1 MFRLLASL
9 LAHRPMIRFAPR
21 PRPRRSGVWELAAI
35 GLLVSAPALASDV
48 GMSDAPHVSV
58 TRKLAVTGVG
68 STPLVEDVLGISRW
82 QFQGLI
88 ASELQSIGYLLA
100 SSDEQLAGRDPATAP
115 LSLIGTLTEEQCV
128 PTEPRQCRIA
138 VRWELQDQHGMVV
151 YRVITRAV
159 AEGDNV
165 GVLRREL
172 VEGVLQ
178 SLLRRRRFPL
188 QLIDAQQPAVP
199 FATDAVLGFRACAR
213 PAAALPGAS
222 RAVAAGLVFVEAG
235 SSLSNGTIVSPDGLV
250 LTSAAGIEPAVPLHV
265 RLAAQQKLP
274 AQVVAIDHAAGVALL
289 RVEGNF
295 HATCVPVRE
304 APLPVGAPVFGVSSP
319 LSEERAISLAGS
331 VSLKPHSGTESARM
345 LETDPLI
352 AHNAGAPL
360 LDAEGTLAGV
370 VTERAEGSS
379 KRGDAVPA
387 LVALTSLKVKPAAIS
402 DARLF
407 GEHEPG
413 SATSAARFVRDHDD
427 PPYPLTRRYSYGTS
441 NVAHGVRKAGIASV
455 AVGAA
460 AVITS
465 WMFAGASESESAHT
479 RWVVVNDVGWVL
491 AGLGAVGFA
500 GSYAIPEG
508 HDAVAVH
515 TEAR

>member
-1 MFRLLASL
+1 
-9 LAHRPMIRFAPR
+9 
-21 PRPRRSGVWELAAI
+21 
-35 GLLVSAPALASDV
+35 
-48 GMSDAPHVSV
+48 MSDAPRVSV
-58 TRKLAVTGVG
+58 TRKVAVTGVG
-68 STPLVEDVLGISRW
+68 STPLVADVLGISRW

-88 ASELQSIGYLLA
+88 ASELQSVGYLLA
-100 SSDEQLAGRDPATAP
+100 TPDEQLAARDPATAP
-115 LSLIGTLTEEQCV
+115 LSLVGTLTEEECA

-188 QLIDAQQPAVP
+188 QLVEAERPPAP
-199 FATDAVLGFRACAR
+199 SATDAVLGFRACAR

-235 SSLSNGTIVSPDGLV
+235 SSLSNGTIISPDGLV

-274 AQVVAIDHAAGVALL
+274 AQVVAIDHPAGVALL

-295 HATCVPVRE
+295 QATCVPVRE
-304 APLPVGAPVFGVSSP
+304 APLPVGSPVFGVSSP
-319 LSEERAISLAGS
+319 LTEERAISLAGS
-331 VSLKPHSGTESARM
+331 VSMNERSHAGTESGHM

-360 LDAEGTLAGV
+360 LDADGALAGV
-370 VTERAEGSS
+370 VTERAPGSS
-379 KRGDAVPA
+379 KRGDALPSLAA
-387 LVALTSLKVKPAAIS
+387 LASLKVKPAAIS
-402 DARLF
+402 DARLV
-407 GEHEPG
+407 GEREHEPELG
-413 SATSAARFVRDHDD
+413 LATGAARFVRDHDD
-427 PPYPLTRRYSYGTS
+427 APYPLTRRYSYGTS
-441 NVAHGVRKAGIASV
+441 DVAHGVRKAGIASV

-460 AVITS
+460 AVLTS
-465 WMFAGASESESAHT
+465 WMFAGGAESESAHN
-479 RWVVVNDVGWVL
+479 RWIAVNDVGWVL

-508 HDAVAVH
+508 HDVVAVH